1 MHRVTLVAA
10 LVVVLLSSTACNKK
24 PAPVVH
30 DAQKAAEGVAEVNA
44 KLPIKLGVALTLIKA
59 SFSGDQATFIYVAPY
74 DAPPPV
80 REQASLRG
88 AMVQF
93 ACGTPGARKILD
105 SGFDIDHRV
114 LTEDSRPLFSTVGN
128 LAVCSNY

>member
-1 MHRVTLVAA
+1 MHRITLAAA
-10 LVVVLLSSTACNKK
+10 LVVALLSSTGCAKK

-30 DAQKAAEGVAEVNA
+30 DPQKAAEGVAEVNA
-44 KLPIKLGVALTLIKA
+44 KLPLKLGVALTLTKA
-59 SFSGDQATFIYVAPY
+59 SFSGDQATFTYIAPY
-74 DAPPPV
+74 DTPPPV

-93 ACGTPGARKILD
+93 ACGDAGARKILD

-114 LTEDSRPLFSTVGN
+114 LTEETRPLFSTVGN